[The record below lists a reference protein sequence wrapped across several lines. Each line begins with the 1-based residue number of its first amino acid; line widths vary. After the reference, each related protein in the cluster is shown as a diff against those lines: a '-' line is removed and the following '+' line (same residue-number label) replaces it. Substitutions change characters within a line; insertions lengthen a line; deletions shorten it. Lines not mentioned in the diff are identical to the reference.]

1 MAKINPLVY
10 KNDSHRP
17 AGDGDTLKPSL
28 IPVDSSVQGKPL
40 LKNDVEKG
48 LSAVAADA
56 LSGDADNALK
66 LGGDGALMLRLSD
79 VVSAD
84 GDSILELGT
93 DKKLAVKPRELST
106 DEDNYLR

>member
-40 LKNDVEKG
+40 LKNEVEKG

-56 LSGDADNALK
+56 LSGDAAFRRRF
-66 LGGDGALMLRLSD
+66 GGRRQYS
-79 VVSAD
+79 
-84 GDSILELGT
+84 
-93 DKKLAVKPRELST
+93 
-106 DEDNYLR
+106 